1 MRHVTIRPNTVRIF
15 KILRLPPASSIPGQ
29 ALSLSKGFVHPALRQ
44 AQGERGVIEPYCDA
58 TRFYGRAHYFTGK
71 TLALERLYGHFRLK
85 SRAHASVFPPGA
97 MRLWLPRSHVM
108 GTIVG
113 WQNASN
119 RHSTRSAKKQKI
131 VSESGA
137 KWFSIVM
144 NASKLCLPPR
154 RADENPLF
162 LFAIKHPETPRNRVQ
177 KPVHELFPLHSP
189 FFVRSH
195 LPPRELRPV
204 AICSAPV

>member
-1 MRHVTIRPNTVRIF
+1 MR
-15 KILRLPPASSIPGQ
+15 PA
-29 ALSLSKGFVHPALRQ
+29 FT
-44 AQGERGVIEPYCDA
+44 DA
-58 TRFYGRAHYFTGK
+58 HIFTGK
-71 TLALERLYGHFRLK
+71 TLELERLYGHFRLK
-85 SRAHASVFPPGA
+85 SPAHASVLPPGA
-97 MRLWLPRSHVM
+97 MRLWLPRLHVT

-144 NASKLCLPPR
+144 NASKLCLPAR

-177 KPVHELFPLHSP
+177 NPSTNYFP
-189 FFVRSH
+189 FIH
-195 LPPRELRPV
+195 LSSSGLTSRR
-204 AICSAPV
+204 ANCGQSRSAPHPFDLLENHA